1 MTFPYGQTVTLIS
14 RVVSGTDAYGNDTY
28 SETSTDISPCVVQ
41 PASSTETIQW
51 TDEVATDLTV
61 FMPYG
66 TDVEAV
72 DAVEINGDRYEVQGD
87 VSSWVSPFSG
97 HTSPIQMRVRKVSGA
112 SV

>member
-1 MTFPYGQTVTLIS
+1 MTFPYGQTVTLIKRS
-14 RVVSGTDAYGNDTY
+14 VNGTDGYGNDTY
-28 SETSTDISPCVVQ
+28 GETTVKVSPCVIQ
-41 PASSTETIQW
+41 PSGSTEDIQW

-66 TDVEAV
+66 TDVDAV
-72 DAVEINGDRYEVQGD
+72 DAVDINGVRYEVQGD

-97 HTSPIQMRVRKVSGA
+97 KTSPIQMRVRKVTGA